1 MLARRRLCAHGIAL
15 RRFHDV
21 RTYKEDKRWLGWQVV
36 VGIETHAQ
44 IKSRR
49 KLFSGPSPLR
59 KSGILLNN
67 SQNPALSRPT
77 TSRTL
82 MSLSSTHRFLGRF
95 LYALPLISGVY

>member
-21 RTYKEDKRWLGWQVV
+21 RTYKEDKRWPGWQVV

-59 KSGILLNN
+59 KPGILLNN
-67 SQNPALSRPT
+67 FQNPAQSRQT
-77 TSRTL
+77 TSQTL
-82 MSLSSTHRFLGRF
+82 MSRSLTRRFLGHF
-95 LYALPLISGVY
+95 LYAV